1 MRLTEYQIN
10 VATEITGYL
19 CSGVNVFLKGDSG
32 SGKSTVVSEIAVQLA
47 QQGKSI
53 AYFDLLEMA
62 DLSNGCISGQTTRSY
77 LRTLSSNVNVV
88 VIEDINSI
96 ETVVCDWYTKLRNF
110 FVYILE
116 RHMKTSNTSFL
127 LTGSCC
133 SISKFRYFQVELSRT
148 DNDII
153 FKQCG
158 LTESIISAFPN
169 ISIGV
174 GIKASIA
181 KNPLK
186 EIMRL
191 TGQVAVED
199 SVNEPVLFGCK
210 DILAKLNTHII
221 VPIRKGKTP
230 KKGLVLAGPS
240 GTGKT
245 SMAKW
250 LAYQLGGKFFPISP
264 SPTIVS
270 DLQKKIS
277 EAYMCAPAVVF
288 IDDVDGLFNNEDTT
302 RGFLTI
308 LDGVESK
315 KRKAIIVV
323 VACMDSH
330 SIPSAMVRGGRLEML
345 LHTNL
350 PDYYTR
356 IDILREHCK
365 GLNCEY
371 WSHQMDGWNCA
382 DVTRAAAD
390 AIREHETNHFPL
402 ETVMEGI
409 IASIRQQYEC
419 VTKQY
424 SSLPEEHYSYYT

>member
-1 MRLTEYQIN
+1 MGLTEYQIN
-10 VATEITGYL
+10 VATEVAGHL

-32 SGKSTVVSEIAVQLA
+32 SGKSTIVAETAARLS

-62 DLSNGCISGQTTRSY
+62 DLANGCISGQTARSY
-77 LRTLSSNVNVV
+77 LRTLSNNVNVV

-116 RHMKTSNTSFL
+116 RHMKTSNTLFL

-133 SISKFRYFQVELSRT
+133 SISKSQYFQVDLRKT
-148 DNDII
+148 DNDVI
-153 FKQCG
+153 FKQYG
-158 LTESIISAFPN
+158 LSDTVISVFPN
-169 ISIGV
+169 ISIDV
-174 GIKASIA
+174 GIKASLA
-181 KNPLK
+181 KEPIK

-191 TGQVAVED
+191 TGQMTSED
-199 SVNEPVLFGCK
+199 NIDEPTLFGCK
-210 DILAKLNTHII
+210 DILAKLNTHI
-221 VPIRKGKTP
+221 VTPIRKGKTP

-250 LAYQLGGKFFPISP
+250 LACQLGGKFFSISP

-277 EAYMCAPAVVF
+277 EAYTCAPAVVF
-288 IDDVDGLFNNEDTT
+288 IDDVDGLFDNEDTT

-315 KRKAIIVV
+315 KRKSIIVV

-345 LHTNL
+345 LHTSL
-350 PDYYTR
+350 PDYDTR
-356 IDILREHCK
+356 IDILRKHCD
-365 GLNCEY
+365 GLNYEY

-390 AIREHETNHFPL
+390 AIREQESTEMPL
-402 ETVMEGI
+402 ETVMGNI
-409 IASIRQQYEC
+409 ITSIRQQYEC

-424 SSLPEEHYSYYT
+424 SSHPKEHYSYYS